1 MSNQLQTTW
10 KARALLYQNYYHN
23 IGHEL
28 NYRDFIYL
36 AFKYCFSREIDVVW
50 WISLTVFP
58 SSDPQ
63 QTAVQH
69 LLDYLYCYVQ
79 KVFFN

>member
-1 MSNQLQTTW
+1 MSNELQITW
-10 KARALLYQNYYHN
+10 KARALLYHN

-36 AFKYCFSREIDVVW
+36 AFKYCFSRGIDVVW
-50 WISLTVFP
+50 RISLTVFP

-69 LLDYLYCYVQ
+69 LLD
-79 KVFFN
+79 